1 MPLVV
6 GFTGRA
12 DLEMSEDEAEAH
24 TTSRVEISATILAE
38 FFR

>member
-12 DLEMSEDEAEAH
+12 DLEMLEDEAEAH

>member
-12 DLEMSEDEAEAH
+12 DLEMLEDEAEAH
-24 TTSRVEISATILAE
+24 TTSRVEISAAILAE